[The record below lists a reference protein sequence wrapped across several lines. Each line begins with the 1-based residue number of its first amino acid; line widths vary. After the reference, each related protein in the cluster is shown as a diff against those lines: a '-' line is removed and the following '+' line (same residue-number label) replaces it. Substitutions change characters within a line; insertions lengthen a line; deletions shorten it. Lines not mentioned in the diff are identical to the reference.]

1 MEGGGPRERWRI
13 ENSLAHESIL
23 HGCVRLRCGVVPI
36 NCALRCGV
44 LPISQT
50 RRLSPTA
57 GAVPPLSEK
66 EGFSLLQCPSYAES
80 PLSFGRR
87 ALVYWLLDGIGKG
100 ADVLDGDGDGVAGL
114 EVTNAG
120 RGSAVDNVTGF

>member
-1 MEGGGPRERWRI
+1 M
-13 ENSLAHESIL
+13 ACESTL
-23 HGCVRLRCGVVPI
+23 HTCSQICTT
-36 NCALRCGV
+36 
-44 LPISQT
+44 LPTSHL

-66 EGFSLLQCPSYAES
+66 EGFASLPCPSYAES

-87 ALVYWLLDGIGKG
+87 ALVCWLLYGIGEG

-114 EVTNAG
+114 EVADAG
-120 RGSAVDNVTGF
+120 WGSAVDYVTGF